1 MTGMARYGRLW
12 RVPGA
17 PLLLVGGV
25 VARLGQGVTILAW
38 LLLVKE
44 TSGGFTE
51 AGLVGATIS
60 LATAATAPVAGR
72 LADRYGA
79 GRVLPLYAAVYAAL
93 QLVLLAAVLARLPLG
108 VLCAVAALSGAAF
121 PAISP
126 ALRAAWTTLT
136 NEDSGRGDVRQAAMA
151 AESTLFEL
159 VFVVGPLLFSAFML
173 LGTPLGDA
181 LGTGNGTAGP
191 AAALVFASLCTGFG
205 TFVVARGRAMRA
217 LPSGGAKAARG
228 IGPLREPA
236 LRMLLLCAAGIAFS
250 FGGSPVAIAAY
261 TKAHDGASAESVTG
275 ILIAVWSIGSA
286 AAGLWYGSRTFR
298 GSLGRRFL
306 VLLAALAAGYAVW
319 ALMPNSYALGAVLF
333 VSGAVIAPAL
343 TVEAELV
350 SQVVPERMLNEAYT
364 WLTTVNLSM
373 AALGSAVT
381 GVVVDRQD
389 GHTWGFLAAAA
400 ATAVAAL
407 VAATGRLEAP
417 AAPVSSAADDIPT
430 APPAPEVRTAPTAPT
445 ARTHHGTE
453 HDG

>member
-1 MTGMARYGRLW
+1 MTGLARYGRLW
-12 RVPGA
+12 QVPGA

-44 TSGGFTE
+44 TTGGFSE
-51 AGLVGATIS
+51 AGLVGACIS

-72 LADRYGA
+72 LADHFGA
-79 GRVLPLYAAVYAAL
+79 GRVLPLYATAYALL
-93 QLVLLAAVLARLPLG
+93 QLLLLAAVLARMPLG
-108 VLCAVAALSGAAF
+108 LLCVLAALSGAAF

-136 NEDSGRGDVRQAAMA
+136 NDGSGRSDIRQTAMA

-159 VFVVGPLLFSAFML
+159 VFVVGPLIFSAFTF

-181 LGTGNGTAGP
+181 LDTGTHTAGP

-205 TFVVARGRAMRA
+205 TFVVARGQAMRS
-217 LPSGGAKAARG
+217 LRSQGAAPTRG
-228 IGPLREPA
+228 AGPLREPP

-250 FGGSPVAIAAY
+250 FGGAPVAIAAY

-275 ILIAVWSIGSA
+275 VLIAVWSIGSA
-286 AAGLWYGSRTFR
+286 AAGLWYGSRSFD
-298 GSLGRRFL
+298 GPLSRRFL
-306 VLLAALAAGYAVW
+306 ILLAVLSAGYAGW
-319 ALMPNSYALGAVLF
+319 TLMPNSYALGALLF

-350 SQVVPERMLNEAYT
+350 SKVVPERMLNEAYT
-364 WLTTVNLSM
+364 WLTTTNLSM

-381 GVVVDRQD
+381 GILVDRPS
-389 GHTWGFLAAAA
+389 GHTWGFLAAAC
-400 ATAVAAL
+400 ATA
-407 VAATGRLEAP
+407 AATGVAAVVTLEAP
-417 AAPVSSAADDIPT
+417 APSKASSRA
-430 APPAPEVRTAPTAPT
+430 
-445 ARTHHGTE
+445 
-453 HDG
+453 